1 MHNAPMY
8 SPSTVAPAS
17 AFCHR
22 IRVYFEDT
30 DAAGIVYYANYLK
43 FMERART
50 EWLRDRGL
58 PHSELVH
65 EQFGVFVVLGVSANY
80 LAPARLEDLLDVR
93 TAIREMGRAS
103 LTLDQWVLKGD
114 QYLVSSQIRL
124 GYVDT
129 RTLKPKR
136 IPQVLAE
143 RLQPK
148 VSARD

>member
-1 MHNAPMY
+1 MDTL
-8 SPSTVAPAS
+8 STVAPAS
-17 AFCHR
+17 AFSHP

-50 EWLRDRGL
+50 EWLRNLGL
-58 PHSELVH
+58 PHADLVH
-65 EQFGVFVVLGVSANY
+65 EQCGVFVVLGVSANY

-114 QYLVSSQIRL
+114 HCLVTSQIRL

-136 IPQVLAE
+136 IPQMLAE
-143 RLQPK
+143 RLQPR
-148 VSARD
+148 VSTRD

>member
-8 SPSTVAPAS
+8 TLSTVAPA
-17 AFCHR
+17 AAACHR

-50 EWLRDRGL
+50 EWLRDLGL
-58 PHSELVH
+58 PHADLVH
-65 EQFGVFVVLGVSANY
+65 EQFGVFVVLGVTANY

-93 TAIREMGRAS
+93 TAIHEMGRAS
-103 LTLDQWVLKGD
+103 LTLDQWVVKGD
-114 QYLVSSQIRL
+114 QCLVTSQIRL

-136 IPQVLAE
+136 IPQMLVE
-143 RLQPK
+143 RLAPR